1 MNVGFYSAA
10 SGMQAFQQKLDV
22 TANNMANINTTG
34 YKQMNASFRDLIY
47 TNMNTKEDGH
57 EVGHGSKVDS
67 VDYVF
72 TQGVLQRTGK
82 NLDFAIAGQGFFAVD
97 NGGTEPVYTR
107 DGGFRLSLEGQG
119 TYLTDLN
126 GNYVLDNQGQRIA
139 VNYYPGT
146 NTVNYSNLT
155 ERIGLFTFD
164 NPDGLTPIGGNL
176 LAAGENTGEA
186 QAVQNHGNNRIY
198 QGVLEASAA
207 DTATEMVNMI
217 KAQRAFQLNGRMI
230 TTSDQL
236 EEMINNLR

>member
-1 MNVGFYSAA
+1 MNIGFYAAA
-10 SGMQAFQQKLDV
+10 SGMRAFQQKLDV
-22 TANNMANINTTG
+22 TANNMANVNTTG

-57 EVGHGSKVDS
+57 EIGHGSKVED

-72 TQGVLQRTGK
+72 SQGVLEKTGK
-82 NLDFAIAGQGFFAVD
+82 NLDFAIAGEGFFAID

-119 TYLTDLN
+119 AYLTDLN
-126 GNYVLDNQGQRIA
+126 GNYVLNNGGQRIA
-139 VNYYPGT
+139 VDYYPGT
-146 NTVNYSNLT
+146 NTANTSNLKG
-155 ERIGLFTFD
+155 RIGVFTFS
-164 NPDGLTPIGGNL
+164 NPDGLQPIGGNL

-186 QAVQNHGNNRIY
+186 QAVTNHGNSRIY

-217 KAQRAFQLNGRMI
+217 KAQRAFQMNGKMI